1 MKNNVI
7 LVIVSVAIQLPGAL
21 LLALLINQELKGTRF
36 FRTVFFMPML
46 LSTVATGIMLDFVL

>member
-21 LLALLINQELKGTRF
+21 LLALLINQELKGTTLF
-36 FRTVFFMPML
+36 PH
-46 LSTVATGIMLDFVL
+46 GILYAHASLHRGNRHYVDFVL